1 MHASDAL
8 LLPSDLAFNIVF
20 SVEMLLKMMSL
31 GLVPPWKGVVEYF
44 KDAWNIFDAFMV
56 AVGWLIMIPPQ
67 TTNSNINTLRA
78 LRALRPLRTISRFE
92 SIKYVVRGCFAAL
105 PLLASVYLLVLLFL
119 WVFSIVGLLAFNSTY
134 HYLCIDQS
142 YYNITEADYFSYDD
156 PDMSGCGSWRYC
168 PANFTCT
175 FFQKSTAT
183 NEAGWDNIGTSLL
196 TLIQL
201 LTLTGWDFIMY
212 RSMSSSSPFAVIFYM

>member
-1 MHASDAL
+1 
-8 LLPSDLAFNIVF
+8 
-20 SVEMLLKMMSL
+20 MLLKIISL
-31 GLVPPWKGVVEYF
+31 GIIPPWTGVGRYV
-44 KDAWNIFDAFMV
+44 KDPWNIFDAFMV

-105 PLLASVYLLVLLFL
+105 PLLAAVYLLVFLFV
-119 WVFSIVGLLAFNSTY
+119 WVFGIVGLLAFNRNY
-134 HYLCIDQS
+134 HYLCIDPS
-142 YYNITEADYFSYDD
+142 FFNITEAEYFSYDD
-156 PDMSGCGSWRYC
+156 PDMAGCGSWRYC
-168 PANFTCT
+168 PDNFTCT
-175 FFQKSTAT
+175 FFQDSTAT
-183 NEAGWDNIGTSLL
+183 NVAGWDNIGTSLL

-212 RSMSSSSPFAVIFYM
+212 RSMDAASPFAVIFYM